1 MDAKLP
7 MDVFEN
13 VMQLAIEGCKAIANY
28 IREVRKYQLDFHYG
42 FLYLSFMSLSSL
54 GFLSL

>member
-7 MDVFEN
+7 TDAFED

-28 IREVRKYQLDFHYG
+28 IKEVRK
-42 FLYLSFMSLSSL
+42 FLLIAVYVFALVFVTWIY
-54 GFLSL
+54 FE